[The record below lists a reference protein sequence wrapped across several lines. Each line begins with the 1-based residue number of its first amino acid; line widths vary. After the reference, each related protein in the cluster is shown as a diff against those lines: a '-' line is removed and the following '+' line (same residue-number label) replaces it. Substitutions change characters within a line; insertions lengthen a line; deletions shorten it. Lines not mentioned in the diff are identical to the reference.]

1 MILGHAGLAVLA
13 RRTAFSTVSLVPL
26 LAAAYGPDL
35 IDKMGMVFWGT
46 SGKFV
51 GHSLAVFAAVAGLL
65 ALWLRLFRPGPAAQ
79 TGRAGRL
86 WWALTL
92 LWLSHLLFDLTEPV
106 VLFWPFLG
114 PLPPPDPY
122 ALGSG
127 LVAFYTGRGDLA
139 VLALDLLC
147 LGAAL
152 AAVLRPRRTADV
164 RSG

>member
-1 MILGHAGLAVLA
+1 MIFGHAGLAVLA
-13 RRTAFSTVSLVPL
+13 RRTAFSTVPFVPL

-35 IDKMGMVFWGT
+35 IDKAGMVLCGT

-51 GHSLAVFAAVAGLL
+51 GHSLVVFAAVAGLL
-65 ALWLRLFRPGPAAQ
+65 ALGPRLGGHGRTAG
-79 TGRAGRL
+79 TGGRL
-86 WWALTL
+86 WWALAL

-114 PLPPPDPY
+114 HLPPPDPY

-152 AAVLRPRRTADV
+152 AAVLRPRRAADV